1 MNEPAIHYQSI
12 RDRGKMFVGGMLLK
26 HGIKPGKGGSNL
38 CVAVLVCKK
47 GRLVGLAHRAQKN
60 NTEKQRRKNFID
72 GDVGFRFSPH
82 AVKIRIS
89 VIYCFTVKLISWLW
103 GNHLARGS
111 YLRCLRPV
119 GENLCNLLPA

>member
-1 MNEPAIHYQSI
+1 LKQRIEPDIS
-12 RDRGKMFVGGMLLK
+12 
-26 HGIKPGKGGSNL
+26 GSNL
-38 CVAVLVCKK
+38 CAPVLISKK

-89 VIYCFTVKLISWLW
+89 VIYCFTGKLISWLW
-103 GNHLARGS
+103 GNHLARGT